1 MSERKGHAMRKVGST
16 ASGDIL
22 VEMTPSEWE
31 RLAQY
36 QEIPENVGEVL
47 RKYRKG
53 QGLSQKAL
61 AAHLGVHRNW
71 ISRIENGHGRNTEL
85 VEKYRRI
92 MAIINL

>member
-1 MSERKGHAMRKVGST
+1 MRKAGT
-16 ASGDIL
+16 TTSGNIL
-22 VEMTPSEWE
+22 VEMTPFEWE

-36 QEIPENVGEVL
+36 KEIPENVGEVL

-53 QGLSQKAL
+53 QGLSQEAL
-61 AAHLGVHRNW
+61 ATQLGVHRNW